1 MIMNSKNKPSLW
13 MDSTR
18 SRYFLIPNDQELSS
32 GDFIILTLNGDE
44 KKVDYNALNSLEI
57 PESQAKAY
65 LQAEMTQALD
75 EAKNAFSNFL
85 ELELQTS
92 HEVSSNPL
100 PSFDQTPSDEELI
113 SSLFG
118 TTPEELQNN
127 PKAAQ
132 TTFVNFSNELQEL
145 LEESSSKSPNRVEAA
160 RAGVSAL
167 REKLQAQG
175 INVGEEMDE
184 LSDKLLEAF
193 SDSKIEDYLQKILAK
208 LRDLADQIDQ
218 SPDAVG
224 QKIDET
230 IQSLSKDLF
239 VDQEKRLEEKRK
251 QQYRKSAQDAIAES
265 FRSLGLPSFA
275 GGDLKLENSQQEEDE
290 QK

>member
-1 MIMNSKNKPSLW
+1 MKGKSNHFIYTDYP
-13 MDSTR
+13 R
-18 SRYFLIPNDQELSS
+18 SHYFLIPNDQELSS

-44 KKVDYNALNSLEI
+44 KKVDYNALNSFEI
-57 PESQAKAY
+57 SEAEANLY

-85 ELELQTS
+85 QLELQTS
-92 HEVSSNPL
+92 QEVSLNPL
-100 PSFDQTPSDEELI
+100 PSSDKTPSDEELI

-132 TTFVNFSNELQEL
+132 ATFVNFSNELQEL
-145 LEESSSKSPNRVEAA
+145 LDNSSSKSPNRVEAA

-175 INVGEEMDE
+175 INVGDEMDE

-208 LRDLADQIDQ
+208 LRDLADPIDQ

-230 IQSLSKDLF
+230 IKSLNKDLF

>member
-1 MIMNSKNKPSLW
+1 MNSKAKGKGSLW
-13 MDSTR
+13 LDSTR
-18 SRYFLIPNDQELSS
+18 SHYFIIPNDQELSR

-208 LRDLADQIDQ
+208 LRDLADQIEQ

>member
-1 MIMNSKNKPSLW
+1 MSSQNKLTVW
-13 MDSTR
+13 TDSTR
-18 SRYFLIPNDQELSS
+18 SHYFLIPDHQELPS
-32 GDFIILTLNGDE
+32 GEFILYNLNGKE
-44 KKVDYNALNSLEI
+44 KKVDSTALTSFEI
-57 PESQAKAY
+57 PDLEAKAY
-65 LQAEMTQALD
+65 LQAEMSQALE

-85 ELELQTS
+85 ELELQTPQ
-92 HEVSSNPL
+92 EVSLNPI
-100 PSFDQTPSDEELI
+100 PSSHQHPSDEELI

-118 TTPEELQNN
+118 SPPEELQNN

-132 TTFVNFSNELQEL
+132 ATFANFSNELQEL
-145 LEESSSKSPNRVEAA
+145 LDESSSKSPNRVEAA

-175 INVGEEMDE
+175 INVGDEMDE

-193 SDSKIEDYLQKILAK
+193 SSSKIEDYLQKILAK
-208 LRDLADQIDQ
+208 LRDLADQIEQ

-230 IQSLSKDLF
+230 IKSLKKDLF

>member
-1 MIMNSKNKPSLW
+1 MNSKNKPSLW

-18 SRYFLIPNDQELSS
+18 SHYFLIPNDQELSR

-44 KKVDYNALNSLEI
+44 KKVDYNALNSWEI

-92 HEVSSNPL
+92 QEVSLNPL
-100 PSFDQTPSDEELI
+100 PSSDKTPSDEKLI

-118 TTPEELQNN
+118 ATPEELQNN

-132 TTFVNFSNELQEL
+132 ATFVNFSNELQEL
-145 LEESSSKSPNRVEAA
+145 LDESSSKSPNRVEAA

-218 SPDAVG
+218 SPDTVG

-230 IQSLSKDLF
+230 IKSLNKDLF
-239 VDQEKRLEEKRK
+239 VDQEKRLEKKRK

>member
-1 MIMNSKNKPSLW
+1 MNGKSNHFIYTDYP
-13 MDSTR
+13 R
-18 SRYFLIPNDQELSS
+18 SRYFLIPNDQNLPS

-44 KKVDYNALNSLEI
+44 KKVDYAAITSFEI
-57 PESQAKAY
+57 ADSEAKAY
-65 LQAEMTQALD
+65 LQTEMAQALD

-92 HEVSSNPL
+92 QEVSSNPL
-100 PSFDQTPSDEELI
+100 PSSDQTPSDEELI

-118 TTPEELQNN
+118 TTPEELPNN

-132 TTFVNFSNELQEL
+132 ATFVNFSNELQEL
-145 LEESSSKSPNRVEAA
+145 LDDSSSKSPNRVEAA

-175 INVGEEMDE
+175 INVGDEMEE

-230 IQSLSKDLF
+230 IKSLSKDLF
-239 VDQEKRLEEKRK
+239 ADQEKRLEEKRK

-275 GGDLKLENSQQEEDE
+275 GGDLKLENSQQKEDE